1 VGGRASSYR
10 DFGRLRTAVT
20 SAPQSTLRARLSV
33 VRGSRAVRVTVLTVL
48 VIASGAAALAL
59 LTDLPLFLV
68 YAVWIAPVVVLI
80 PYAYPPAQERRYGIW
95 TVATAL
101 VLPAVAAT
109 WVVWLVLTR
118 GVIGHHP

>member
-1 VGGRASSYR
+1 
-10 DFGRLRTAVT
+10 VT
-20 SAPQSTLRARLSV
+20 IMRARLSV
-33 VRGSRAVRVTVLTVL
+33 LHGRRTVWATVLVFG

-80 PYAYPPAQERRYGIW
+80 PYAYGAAEKRRYGIW
-95 TVATAL
+95 TVAAAL
-101 VLPAVAAT
+101 MLPAAVAT